1 MIDPAADS
9 RYNHGT
15 LEARMVRRS
24 AAPLT
29 VFLLAVLSLA
39 IPAAAQTPDPDRAVD
54 PGQPDF
60 TLSALPTTMR
70 LPAGAFGF
78 RLTHRFARPIASGST
93 GDFFRDF
100 FGFDSAA
107 RIGLEL
113 RYGLRPGTQV
123 AIYRTND
130 RAIQLSA
137 QQTVMQQTGTRW
149 IGVDAFVAVDGA
161 DNFTEDY
168 ATSVGAVVSHLFPKQ
183 AAIYAHPIYVRNVA
197 EGPAVDGVPDWS
209 MCLGLGIRY
218 RLGQSKV
225 YVVAEAA
232 PQLGGLKDGVDHLT
246 FAVER
251 RAGAHMFQFTVSNNL
266 GTSMRQV
273 ARGGVNS
280 GDWYVG
286 FNLTRRFY

>member
-1 MIDPAADS
+1 LTVVAGFAA
-9 RYNHGT
+9 GFGFG
-15 LEARMVRRS
+15 S
-24 AAPLT
+24 AAY
-29 VFLLAVLSLA
+29 
-39 IPAAAQTPDPDRAVD
+39 AQDPPDPDRVVD

-70 LPAGAFGF
+70 MPKNTFGF
-78 RLTHRFARPIASGST
+78 RLTHRFTRPIDEGT
-93 GDFFRDF
+93 VGDFFREL
-100 FGFDSAA
+100 FGFDSSA

-113 RYGLRPGTQV
+113 RYGLIPGTQL
-123 AIYRTND
+123 AIFRTND

-137 QQTVMQQTGTRW
+137 QQSVLQQTEKRW
-149 IGVDAFVAVDGA
+149 IALDAIVAVDGA

-168 ATSVGAVVSHLFPKQ
+168 ASSVGAVVSHVFAKK
-183 AAIYAHPIYVRNVA
+183 AAVYVNPFYVWNVI
-197 EGPAVDGVPDWS
+197 ENGPPASGGPDWS

-218 RLGQSKV
+218 RIGESKV
-225 YVVAEAA
+225 YLVAEAA
-232 PQLGGLKDGVDHLT
+232 PQLAGLKDGVDHVT
-246 FAVER
+246 FGLER

>member
-1 MIDPAADS
+1 MPA
-9 RYNHGT
+9 NT
-15 LEARMVRRS
+15 
-24 AAPLT
+24 
-29 VFLLAVLSLA
+29 
-39 IPAAAQTPDPDRAVD
+39 
-54 PGQPDF
+54 
-60 TLSALPTTMR
+60 
-70 LPAGAFGF
+70 FGF
-78 RLTHRFARPIASGST
+78 RLTHRFTRPIASGTT

-123 AIYRTND
+123 AVFRTND

-137 QQTVMQQTGTRW
+137 QQTVLRQTPARW
-149 IGVDAFVAVDGA
+149 IGVDAFVDVEGQ
-161 DNFTEDY
+161 DNFTENY
-168 ATSVGAVVSHLFPKQ
+168 ATSVGAVVTHLFAKH
-183 AAIYAHPIYVRNVA
+183 AAIYAHPLYVWNVSTV
-197 EGPAVDGVPDWS
+197 PLPDGTPDWS
-209 MCLGLGIRY
+209 MCLGLGVRY

-232 PQLGGLKDGVDHLT
+232 PQLGGLKDGADHMS
-246 FAVER
+246 FAIER

-266 GTSMRQV
+266 GTSIRTV
-273 ARGGVNS
+273 ARGGVNP

>member
-1 MIDPAADS
+1 
-9 RYNHGT
+9 
-15 LEARMVRRS
+15 MVRRFATS
-24 AAPLT
+24 LIFD
-29 VFLLAVLSLA
+29 FLLIALA
-39 IPAAAQTPDPDRAVD
+39 RPVAAQTPDPDRGVD

-70 LPAGAFGF
+70 LPKNTFGF
-78 RLTHRFARPIASGST
+78 RLTHRFTRPVDEGT
-93 GDFFRDF
+93 VGDFFRDL

-123 AIYRTND
+123 AIFRTND

-137 QQTVMQQTGTRW
+137 QQSLLQQTEGRGLGW
-149 IGVDAFVAVDGA
+149 LGLDAFVAVDGA
-161 DNFTEDY
+161 DNFTEDF
-168 ATSVGAVVSHLFPKQ
+168 ATSLGAIVSHVFAKK
-183 AAIYAHPIYVRNVA
+183 AAIYAHPYYVWNVA
-197 EGPAVDGVPDWS
+197 EGPEVEGSPDWA
-209 MCLGLGIRY
+209 MILGLGIRY

-225 YVVAEAA
+225 YLVAEAA
-232 PQLGGLKDGVDHLT
+232 PQLGGLKGGVDHVT
-246 FAVER
+246 FGIER

-286 FNLTRRFY
+286 FNLTRRFF

>member
-1 MIDPAADS
+1 MFRRLTSHLILLTLTAVFGIAGPA
-9 RYNHGT
+9 Y
-15 LEARMVRRS
+15 
-24 AAPLT
+24 
-29 VFLLAVLSLA
+29 
-39 IPAAAQTPDPDRAVD
+39 AQDPDPDRAVD

-60 TLSALPTTMR
+60 TLSSLPTTMR
-70 LPAGAFGF
+70 LPKGAFSF
-78 RLTHRFARPIASGST
+78 RLTHRFTRPIDEGT
-93 GDFFRDF
+93 VGDFFRDF

-113 RYGLRPGTQV
+113 RYGLFPGTQV

-137 QQTVMQQTGTRW
+137 QQSILQQTDKRW
-149 IGVDAFVAVDGA
+149 FSLDGFLDVDGA

-168 ATSVGAVVSHLFPKQ
+168 ATSVGAVVSHVFPKK
-183 AAIYAHPIYVRNVA
+183 AAIYAHPYYVWNVA
-197 EGPAVDGVPDWS
+197 EGPAVEGKPDWS
-209 MCLGLGIRY
+209 MTLGLGIRY
-218 RLGQSKV
+218 RIRRSNV

-232 PQLGGLKDGVDHLT
+232 PQLGGLKDGADHLT

-273 ARGGVNS
+273 ARGGTVP
-280 GDWYVG
+280 GEWYVG

>member
-1 MIDPAADS
+1 MICRFTARLALLTAVACFFGVLGGARPAYAQDP
-9 RYNHGT
+9 
-15 LEARMVRRS
+15 
-24 AAPLT
+24 
-29 VFLLAVLSLA
+29 
-39 IPAAAQTPDPDRAVD
+39 PDPDRAVD

-70 LPAGAFGF
+70 MPKGTFGF
-78 RLTHRFARPIASGST
+78 RLTHRFTRPIDEGT
-93 GDFFRDF
+93 VGDFFRDL
-100 FGFDSAA
+100 FGFDSSS

-113 RYGLRPGTQV
+113 RYGLIPGTQL
-123 AIYRTND
+123 AIFRTND

-137 QQTVMQQTGTRW
+137 QQSVLQQTEKRW
-149 IGVDAFVAVDGA
+149 IALDAIVAVDGA

-168 ATSVGAVVSHLFPKQ
+168 AGSVGAVVSHVFAKK
-183 AAIYAHPIYVRNVA
+183 AAVYVNPFYVWNVT
-197 EGPAVDGVPDWS
+197 EGGPPANGGPDWS

-218 RLGQSKV
+218 RIGESKV
-225 YVVAEAA
+225 YLVAEAA
-232 PQLGGLKDGVDHLT
+232 PQLGGLKDGVDHVT
-246 FAVER
+246 FGLER